1 MATLDARDFE
11 VTTDGSVAAILE
23 VSLFLAL
30 MIICLG

>member
-1 MATLDARDFE
+1 MSTLDVRDFE
-11 VTTDGSVAAILE
+11 VTADGSVAAILE